1 MKKKIYQ
8 IPETTIV
15 KVQMAQMI
23 AASTPEDFNENLGD
37 ERDGGDGNDAL
48 IRMQGGGTVWDL

>member
-23 AASTPEDFNENLGD
+23 AASVEGFNEDLGT
-37 ERDGGDGNDAL
+37 DGGDGGDAL
-48 IRMQGGGTVWDL
+48 IRMLGGGTVWDL

>member
-23 AASTPEDFNENLGD
+23 AASTPEGFNENLGD
-37 ERDGGDGNDAL
+37 EGGDGSDAL
-48 IRMQGGGTVWDL
+48 IRMLGGGTVWDL

>member
-23 AASTPEDFNENLGD
+23 AASTPEGFNENLGD
-37 ERDGGDGNDAL
+37 EGDGGDGSEAL
-48 IRMQGGGTVWDL
+48 IRMLGGGTVWDL

>member
-23 AASTPEDFNENLGD
+23 AASTPEGFNENLGD
-37 ERDGGDGNDAL
+37 EGDDGSDAL
-48 IRMQGGGTVWDL
+48 IRMLGGGTVWDL

>member
-23 AASTPEDFNENLGD
+23 AASTPEGFNEDLGTD
-37 ERDGGDGNDAL
+37 GDGGDGGDAL
-48 IRMQGGGTVWDL
+48 IRMMGGGTVWDL

>member
-8 IPETTIV
+8 NPETTIV

-23 AASTPEDFNENLGD
+23 AASTPEGFNENLGD
-37 ERDGGDGNDAL
+37 EGDGGDGGDAL
-48 IRMQGGGTVWDL
+48 IRMLGGGTVWDL

>member
-23 AASTPEDFNENLGD
+23 AASTPEGFNENLGD
-37 ERDGGDGNDAL
+37 EGGDGDDAL
-48 IRMQGGGTVWDL
+48 IRMLGGGTVWDL

>member
-23 AASTPEDFNENLGD
+23 AASTPEGFNENLGD
-37 ERDGGDGNDAL
+37 EGDGGDGNDAL

>member
-8 IPETTIV
+8 NPETTIV

-23 AASTPEDFNENLGD
+23 VASVEGFNEDLGTD
-37 ERDGGDGNDAL
+37 GDGGDGGDAL
-48 IRMQGGGTVWDL
+48 IRMLGGGTVWDL

>member
-23 AASTPEDFNENLGD
+23 AASTPEGFNENLGD
-37 ERDGGDGNDAL
+37 EGGDGNDAL
-48 IRMQGGGTVWDL
+48 IRMLGGGTVWDL

>member
-23 AASTPEDFNENLGD
+23 AASTPEGFNETLGD
-37 ERDGGDGNDAL
+37 EGDDASDAL
-48 IRMQGGGTVWDL
+48 IRMLGGGTVWDL

>member
-23 AASTPEDFNENLGD
+23 AASTPEGFNENLGD
-37 ERDGGDGNDAL
+37 EGDDGSDAL
-48 IRMQGGGTVWDL
+48 IRMLGGCTVWDL

>member
-23 AASTPEDFNENLGD
+23 AASTPEGFNENLGD
-37 ERDGGDGNDAL
+37 EGDGGDGNDAL
-48 IRMQGGGTVWDL
+48 IRMLGGGTVWDL

>member
-23 AASTPEDFNENLGD
+23 AASTPEGFNENLGD
-37 ERDGGDGNDAL
+37 EGDDGSDAL

>member
-23 AASTPEDFNENLGD
+23 AASTPEGFNENLGD
-37 ERDGGDGNDAL
+37 EVDGGDGNDAL
-48 IRMQGGGTVWDL
+48 IRMLGGGTVWDL

>member
-23 AASTPEDFNENLGD
+23 AASTPEGFNENLGD